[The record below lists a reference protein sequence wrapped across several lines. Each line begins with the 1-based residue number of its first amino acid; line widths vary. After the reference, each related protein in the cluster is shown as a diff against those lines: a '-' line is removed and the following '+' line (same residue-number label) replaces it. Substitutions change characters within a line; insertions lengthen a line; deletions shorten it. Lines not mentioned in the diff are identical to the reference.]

1 MQQKKPGIN
10 LRSAGP
16 KPVTI
21 TSMITLSQA
30 LHTPLAYPV
39 FGQGEHQDTHF
50 TAAPRLREYI
60 DD

>member
-1 MQQKKPGIN
+1 MQQIKPGIN
-10 LRSAGP
+10 LRPAGP

-30 LHTPLAYPV
+30 LHTPLTYPV
-39 FGQGEHQDTHF
+39 FGQGKHQDTHF
-50 TAAPRLREYI
+50 TAAPRLREYV